1 MSDLDE
7 EKKRAEIAKLQAETR
22 KLDREAT
29 NSVPQARI
37 AYGAEVAKLV
47 GAIILGI
54 GGVAVAV
61 YQTGEADAKVKFSDS
76 LVKTAQGQLAE
87 TTQKLKEVEE
97 KRVAAEARL
106 KQANSDVAQ
115 LENASALLETKIAEL
130 ELKRK
135 SLEGSQGRPRLVFV
149 RFRGDLRRESINDYS
164 AFLATKAFDAPG
176 PLRIAGSYGNRVKYF
191 QAADS
196 PVAAKLAEETRE
208 FFRQRGC
215 SVEIS
220 TELISGVSPT
230 PPQLEVD
237 LAPQC
242 R

>member
-7 EKKRAEIAKLQAETR
+7 EKKRAEITKLQAETR

-37 AYGAEVAKLV
+37 AYAAEVAKLV
-47 GAIILGI
+47 GAVILGI
-54 GGVAVAV
+54 GGVAVAI
-61 YQTGEADAKVKFSDS
+61 YKTDEAKTIVSAAKSD
-76 LVKTAQGQLAE
+76 LAE

-97 KRVAAEARL
+97 KRVVSEAKL
-106 KQANSDVAQ
+106 KQADSDVAQ
-115 LENASALLETKIAEL
+115 LEGAAGDLKKKIAEL

-135 SLEGSQGRPRLVFV
+135 SLEGSKDQPRLVFV

-176 PLRIAGSYGNRVKYF
+176 PLRIAGSYGNKVRYF

-196 PVAAKLAEETRE
+196 EIAKNLADETRG

-215 SVEIS
+215 LAEMSM
-220 TELISGVSPT
+220 ELVSGVSPT